1 MSWNEFYW
9 CRQLSTKP
17 LCETNKF
24 LPQSC
29 SEHCSASQGLLDSLP
44 IIWDHYFAGV
54 PGRNPSLL
62 GAGHLSKVFAG
73 DIPWSPDLEWLQ
85 QRKGLHEMALTAHRS
100 DPYYTMLATLACR
113 CDGERQ
119 RNVVRLI
126 FAHSAQ
132 PCASDQG
139 PWPSV
144 LPLWGD
150 SETNTVG
157 DMKRNKKNISNVKK
171 LRVSLMPWSNRPR
184 KAGLKIDSSAPSCGY
199 FWQNTGILN
208 LLRTQPVIH
217 GLECCWLNTKINVF
231 VIT

>member
-1 MSWNEFYW
+1 MWNEQVPSAVML
-9 CRQLSTKP
+9 RTLLGVARSVG
-17 LCETNKF
+17 F
-24 LPQSC
+24 L
-29 SEHCSASQGLLDSLP
+29 ANNL
-44 IIWDHYFAGV
+44 
-54 PGRNPSLL
+54 RSLL
-62 GAGHLSKVFAG
+62 CRSSRKKPVSARR
-73 DIPWSPDLEWLQ
+73 WSSEQSLRRRHSLVTWP
-85 QRKGLHEMALTAHRS
+85 GMAAAAQGSPRDGAHRPQVWS
-100 DPYYTMLATLACR
+100 LLCNVVGAALACR
-113 CDGERQ
+113 CDGEWQ

-184 KAGLKIDSSAPSCGY
+184 KAGLKIDSSAPSCGC